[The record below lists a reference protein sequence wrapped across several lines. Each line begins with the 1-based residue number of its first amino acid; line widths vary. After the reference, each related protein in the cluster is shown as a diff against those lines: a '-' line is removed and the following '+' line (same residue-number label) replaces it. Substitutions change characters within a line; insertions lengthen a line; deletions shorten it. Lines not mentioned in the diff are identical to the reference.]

1 MTTGTEEANGDYK
14 KGARQI
20 MVELLRTGP
29 GILLLETEEEKILQ
43 EYFTGK
49 DPQEPLCLMEAF
61 SRATEGE
68 TIVLLTS
75 VHADV
80 RRKSEE
86 KNALIIKESPS
97 VILSEL
103 LNDRMS
109 SFVYHSRIV
118 SRTIIMRTM
127 GNMEKVFQELQEDF
141 GGKEGSIMEFI
152 NSNLERGVIV
162 ALTDKSLNRQV
173 NLGDI
178 YMEKCLHVNANYFT
192 IFKELRANALKYL
205 NTGLGNKVWYE
216 MDIRIYDMYAHF
228 QLHFERLMQVLTE
241 FEMGIV
247 LGSTWSKDYPKMLL
261 AVDVYSV
268 RFFTFYEPK
277 YIKKILMSMEYVDDG
292 TRIVDYDLYMG
303 RKKISWRQMAA
314 DKKATREGLSMAYR
328 RETLS
333 NLTPDELKKL
343 YAIEEKVMATRI
355 V

>member
-1 MTTGTEEANGDYK
+1 
-14 KGARQI
+14 

-29 GILLLETEEEKILQ
+29 GILLLETEEVIKLQ
-43 EYFTGK
+43 DYFLSK
-49 DPQEPLCLMEAF
+49 EPQDPLSLMDAF
-61 SRATEGE
+61 SMGTEGE

-75 VHADV
+75 AQTDV
-80 RRKSEE
+80 YRKSEE
-86 KNALIIKESPS
+86 KNALILKESPS

-103 LNDRMS
+103 LNDKMS
-109 SFVYHSRIV
+109 SLVYHSRIV

-127 GNMEKVFQELQEDF
+127 GDMEKVFEELKEDY
-141 GGKEGSIMEFI
+141 GGKEGSSMEFI
-152 NSNLERGVIV
+152 NSNLESGVIV

-173 NLGDI
+173 TLGDI
-178 YMEKCLHVNANYFT
+178 YMEKCLHVNENYFT
-192 IFKELRANALKYL
+192 IFKELRSNALKYM
-205 NTGLGNKVWYE
+205 NIGLGNKVWYE

-228 QLHFERLMQVLTE
+228 QLHYERLMNVLTE

-303 RKKISWRQMAA
+303 KKKVSWRDMTK

-328 RETLS
+328 KETLS

-343 YAIEEKVMATRI
+343 YAMEEKVLSTRN

>member
-1 MTTGTEEANGDYK
+1 M
-14 KGARQI
+14 
-20 MVELLRTGP
+20 
-29 GILLLETEEEKILQ
+29 
-43 EYFTGK
+43 
-49 DPQEPLCLMEAF
+49 
-61 SRATEGE
+61 
-68 TIVLLTS
+68 
-75 VHADV
+75 
-80 RRKSEE
+80 RKT
-86 KNALIIKESPS
+86 KL
-97 VILSEL
+97 
-103 LNDRMS
+103 
-109 SFVYHSRIV
+109 V

-127 GNMEKVFQELQEDF
+127 GNMERVFDELLEDYH
-141 GGKEGSIMEFI
+141 GIEGSIMEFI
-152 NSNLERGVIV
+152 NSNLEQGVII

-178 YMEKCLHVNANYFT
+178 YMEKCLLISDNYFT
-192 IFKELRANALKYL
+192 VFKELRSNALRYL
-205 NTGLGNKVWYE
+205 NSGLNNKVWYE

-228 QLHFERLMQVLTE
+228 QLHFERLMNVLTE

-303 RKKISWRQMAA
+303 KKKISWRDMTK

-328 RETLS
+328 KETLS
-333 NLTPDELKKL
+333 NLTPEELRKL
-343 YAIEEKVMATRI
+343 YAIEEKVLKTRE